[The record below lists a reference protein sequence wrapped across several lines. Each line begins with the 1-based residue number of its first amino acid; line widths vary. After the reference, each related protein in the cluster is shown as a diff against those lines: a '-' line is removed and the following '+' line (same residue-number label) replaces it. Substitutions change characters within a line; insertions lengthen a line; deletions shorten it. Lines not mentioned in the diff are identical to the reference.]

1 MSRTPPEGQDGRLSA
16 AIGVARVLC
25 VLGIVYVHA
34 WTGLDGAALA
44 RLNDTS
50 QGLMRW
56 ALIEL
61 LGRGAVPLLSIIAG
75 WLVAAS
81 LARRGWETFLADKAR
96 SIVAPM
102 VLWNALAMILVS
114 GAAFAGWIH
123 APTPSSWWWTI
134 DELFCL
140 ATPNDI
146 NVQTPFLRDLFVCM
160 MLALGLVRLPSPAL
174 LAVAGITLAWSL
186 SSISFLLLLRPSIL
200 LFFILGILARRHG
213 FAIPLA
219 TTPLRRVTIA
229 YVVLAGLQVWLKT
242 SGIDAG
248 VDHPA
253 LLAAVDLATRFTTA
267 LFFWSLAWRLAT
279 SRAADTLL
287 RLEPY
292 AFLMFCSHLILM
304 WLTGPAIGAL
314 TGPLGSPLY
323 PAFLLLQPLLVLAAT
338 RLLGAGLQAA
348 APRAAK
354 LLSGGRL
361 ASAART

>member
-1 MSRTPPEGQDGRLSA
+1 M
-16 AIGVARVLC
+16 LC

-44 RLNDTS
+44 RLNDTP
-50 QGLMRW
+50 QGLLRW

-81 LARRGWETFLADKAR
+81 LTRRGWGAFLTDKAR
-96 SIVAPM
+96 SILAPM
-102 VLWNALAMILVS
+102 VLWNALALILVS
-114 GAAFAGWIH
+114 GAAFAGWIQ
-123 APTPSSWWWTI
+123 APTPASWWWTI

-160 MLALGLVRLPSPAL
+160 VLAIALVRLPSPLL
-174 LAVAGITLAWSL
+174 LAIAGLALAWSL

-200 LFFILGILARRHG
+200 LFFILGILTRRHG
-213 FAIPLA
+213 LAIPLA
-219 TTPLRRVTIA
+219 ATPLFRVTIA
-229 YVVLAGLQVWLKT
+229 YVALAGLQIWLET
-242 SGIDAG
+242 RGIDAG

-253 LLAAVDLATRFTTA
+253 LMAAVDLATRFTTA
-267 LFFWSLAWRLAT
+267 LFFWSIAWRLAA
-279 SRAADTLL
+279 SRAAGALL

-304 WLTGPAIGAL
+304 WLAGPAIGAL
-314 TGPLGSPLY
+314 SGPLGSPLY

-338 RLLGAGLQAA
+338 RLLGAGLKAV
-348 APRAAK
+348 APPAAK